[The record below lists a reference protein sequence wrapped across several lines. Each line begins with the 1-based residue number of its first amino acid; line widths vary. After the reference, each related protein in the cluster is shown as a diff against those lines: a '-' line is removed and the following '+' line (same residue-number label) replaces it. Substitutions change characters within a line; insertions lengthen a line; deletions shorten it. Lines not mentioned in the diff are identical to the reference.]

1 MYEKEGISVAKGG
14 VSFDINTK
22 DFIFPEKDTD
32 TPNIHIS
39 PS

>member
-22 DFIFPEKDTD
+22 DFIYPEIETD
-32 TPNIHIS
+32 PHNPNSS